1 MLELVTL
8 GLEMN
13 RIIPYDIKFMAHKIQ

>member
-13 RIIPYDIKFMAHKIQ
+13 RIIPYYIKFMAHKIQ